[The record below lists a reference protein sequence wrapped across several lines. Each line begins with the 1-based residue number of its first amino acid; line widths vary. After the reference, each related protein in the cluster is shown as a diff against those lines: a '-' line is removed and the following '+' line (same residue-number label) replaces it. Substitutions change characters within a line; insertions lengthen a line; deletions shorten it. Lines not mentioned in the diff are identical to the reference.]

1 MTWLETASE
10 TFVAR
15 YDERDADDAERVLAQ
30 LEYARE
36 RLQRKLDVQLGDL
49 SVVLH
54 PTSAQLD
61 AAQPWL
67 PLQRARTA
75 PAARRYVVGTVT
87 EEEIHVLAPRVL
99 AQRASNVEGSL
110 ELLMLAPSAL
120 LAKRMLRRQAAPV
133 AQAGAPWRL
142 EGAAQFFSGQIKHIR
157 PVVVLRIHERPA
169 PSFPP
174 GRRDALLLGGT
185 VFDLL
190 HREEGDEACLE
201 LASAPDPAAGARAG
215 LPRPPVPPDRAGL
228 ALAPQPAG
236 AARLADDRGR
246 AGVLDVDLRRARA
259 VGRGGP
265 DVDAEVVE
273 QALVVEPLELVVDR
287 AASRR
292 ARRRRRSRDRA
303 RAGASGPGCRRSA
316 SCSAMRVPSGDS
328 DGHSTLSWITCAVRS
343 LTLPLIR

>member
-15 YDERDADDAERVLAQ
+15 HDERDADDARRVLAQ
-30 LEYARE
+30 LEYARG
-36 RLQRKLDVQLGDL
+36 RLQRRLHTEAGDL
-49 SVVLH
+49 AVVLH

-87 EEEIHVLAPRVL
+87 DSELHVLAPRVL

-120 LAKRMLRRQAAPV
+120 LAKRLLAPRKTGRLRRKPAD
-133 AQAGAPWRL
+133 APWRL
-142 EGAAQFFSGQIKHIR
+142 EGAAQFYSGQTKHVR
-157 PVVVLRIHERPA
+157 PAVVLRTHDGPA

-190 HREEGDEACLE
+190 HREEGEEACLE
-201 LASAPDPAAGARAG
+201 LARAPDPARALERAFHG
-215 LPRPPVPPDRAGL
+215 RPMRQTEQAWRSHL
-228 ALAPQPAG
+228 T
-236 AARLADDRGR
+236 RLARG
-246 AGVLDVDLRRARA
+246 
-259 VGRGGP
+259 
-265 DVDAEVVE
+265 
-273 QALVVEPLELVVDR
+273 
-287 AASRR
+287 
-292 ARRRRRSRDRA
+292 
-303 RAGASGPGCRRSA
+303 
-316 SCSAMRVPSGDS
+316 
-328 DGHSTLSWITCAVRS
+328 
-343 LTLPLIR
+343 

>member
-1 MTWLETASE
+1 MTWVETASE

-15 YDERDADDAERVLAQ
+15 HDERDAEDAQRVLAQ
-30 LEYARE
+30 LEYARR
-36 RLQRKLDVQLGDL
+36 RLEPKLEAEAGELA
-49 SVVLH
+49 VVLH

-87 EEEIHVLAPRVL
+87 DAEIHVLAPRVL

-120 LAKRMLRRQAAPV
+120 LAKRLLAPARRGRFRRKPADAL
-133 AQAGAPWRL
+133 WRL
-142 EGAAQFFSGQIKHIR
+142 EGAAQFFSGQTRHIR
-157 PVVVLRIHERPA
+157 PAVVLRIHERPA

-201 LASAPDPAAGARAG
+201 LARAPDPASALERAFHG
-215 LPRPPVPPDRAGL
+215 RPMRQTEQAWRSHL
-228 ALAPQPAG
+228 N
-236 AARLADDRGR
+236 RLAR
-246 AGVLDVDLRRARA
+246 
-259 VGRGGP
+259 P
-265 DVDAEVVE
+265 E
-273 QALVVEPLELVVDR
+273 
-287 AASRR
+287 
-292 ARRRRRSRDRA
+292 
-303 RAGASGPGCRRSA
+303 
-316 SCSAMRVPSGDS
+316 
-328 DGHSTLSWITCAVRS
+328 
-343 LTLPLIR
+343 